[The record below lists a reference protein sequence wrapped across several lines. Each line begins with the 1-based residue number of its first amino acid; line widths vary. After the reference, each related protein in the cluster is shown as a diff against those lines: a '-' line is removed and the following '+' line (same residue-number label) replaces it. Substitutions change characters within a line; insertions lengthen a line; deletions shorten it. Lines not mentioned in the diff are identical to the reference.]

1 MANLAKTGFAG
12 SVCAVGAII
21 ALVLGSGNVRT
32 NERGLELIG
41 NAEQCRRE
49 PYICPA
55 GYPTDGVG
63 NTHNV
68 KSGTRK
74 TDQQIAADWEKNILS
89 AEKCVNAYAN
99 GSKLSDNTF
108 SAVTSITF
116 NVGCGA
122 MQKST
127 MFWQLRQGHIVDAC
141 QQFSR
146 WTYAGGKQL
155 PGLVKRRAE
164 EKQLCL
170 DGIKP
175 AKPQKADDG
184 FGPLNPGTPPSAPGV
199 F

>member
-1 MANLAKTGFAG
+1 MGKAKIAG
-12 SVCAVGAII
+12 GAICSVMAVI
-21 ALVLGSGNVRT
+21 AIVVSNGQVRT
-32 NERGLELIG
+32 NQRGLELIG
-41 NAEQCRRE
+41 NAESCRRD
-49 PYICPA
+49 PYVCPA
-55 GYPTDGVG
+55 GVLTDGIG
-63 NTHNV
+63 NTHGV
-68 KSGTRK
+68 KEGTRK
-74 TDQQIAADWEKNILS
+74 NDQQIAADWERNILS

-127 MFWQLRQGHIVDAC
+127 MFWQLRQGHIADAC

-155 PGLVKRRAE
+155 SGLVKRRAE

-170 DGIKP
+170 DG
-175 AKPQKADDG
+175 
-184 FGPLNPGTPPSAPGV
+184 V
-199 F
+199 